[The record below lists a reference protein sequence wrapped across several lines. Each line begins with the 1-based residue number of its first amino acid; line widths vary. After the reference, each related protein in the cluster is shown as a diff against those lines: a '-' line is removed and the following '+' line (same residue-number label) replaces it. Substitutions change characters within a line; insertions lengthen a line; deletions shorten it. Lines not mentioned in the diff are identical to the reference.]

1 MYIMKTNIVDLR
13 NKLSEMLDFVQ
24 EGNELEIQKRNVVIA
39 KVIPIAKDNKENQ
52 TKLDIGRGSVKF
64 YGDVTEPVME
74 DDWDMNQ

>member
-1 MYIMKTNIVDLR
+1 MKNNIVELR
-13 NKLSEMLDFVQ
+13 KKLSEMLDFVQ

-39 KVIPIAKDNKENQ
+39 KVIPISKDNKENQ